1 MNLFSL
7 TDIELIMKYVRYK
20 IVVLCFM
27 VQTYVRPSVHVVQP
41 LDLSAIYFRQKITK
55 SQVYR
60 ATGFTF
66 D

>member
-41 LDLSAIYFRQKITK
+41 LDLSAISFRQKITK
-55 SQVYR
+55 SQVY
-60 ATGFTF
+60 
-66 D
+66 